1 MMNSTTSLQSA
12 LYRPPFVG
20 LLAFV
25 VVFVVQAL
33 GHTVMI
39 LMEEIFG
46 ERYVYQ
52 SAFLLGGIGA
62 VMLYVGMKHTGE
74 VAGTWLGFFA
84 GTFLWAGWV

>member
-12 LYRPPFVG
+12 LYRPPFIG
-20 LLAFV
+20 LLA
-25 VVFVVQAL
+25 FVVQAL